1 MIDLVGEAGA
11 ETGAEAG
18 SEAVRPPP
26 EAAVVAMPGQPR
38 ARFESRIFAVSEKLP
53 HSLTV
58 AFGAEGAA
66 TVQLKEREDGRC
78 FDELYA
84 IAQFVLGKAET
95 MQDIEGCIRD
105 VREGLPSLLLRRGLL
120 GGEEEESRYAATLRS
135 LRYIDWVEAQVYLDE
150 AGFDATVLN
159 NVHRGVGKYVYRA
172 QRGAYNR
179 GGDRPHLLVALQAN
193 HWKLVLKRE
202 ADGLCLWHND
212 DVASLL
218 FEEDDDLMPVSRD
231 TVQTLL
237 PLWETDS

>member
-1 MIDLVGEAGA
+1 
-11 ETGAEAG
+11 
-18 SEAVRPPP
+18 
-26 EAAVVAMPGQPR
+26 MPGQPR
-38 ARFESRIFAVSEKLP
+38 ARFESRIFAVGEKKLP
-53 HSLTV
+53 YSLTV

-84 IAQFVLGKAET
+84 ITQVVLGKAET

-120 GGEEEESRYAATLRS
+120 KGEEEESRYAATLCG
-135 LRYIDWVEAQVYLDE
+135 LRYIDWIEAQVYLDE

-179 GGDRPHLLVALQAN
+179 GGDRPHILVALQAN

-202 ADGLCLWHND
+202 VDRLCLWHND
-212 DVASLL
+212 DVASL
-218 FEEDDDLMPVSRD
+218 FEEDDDLMPVNRD